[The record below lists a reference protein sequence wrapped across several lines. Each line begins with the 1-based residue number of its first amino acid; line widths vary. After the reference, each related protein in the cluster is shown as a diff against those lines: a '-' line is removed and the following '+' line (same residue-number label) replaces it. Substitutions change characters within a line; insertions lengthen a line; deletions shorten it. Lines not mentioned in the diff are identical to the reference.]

1 MNMSSC
7 ELTSCLQKTESGSHK
22 VVEGNVIK
30 SYELLKLWN
39 NFQSRMDFKLP
50 EKIKL
55 EKKCKFDHLL
65 YILRFVSGVAVM
77 HCAHE
82 DGDGEAGGGDGKK
95 TAR

>member
-50 EKIKL
+50 EKL
-55 EKKCKFDHLL
+55 EKNTSLIIFIYFALCQWCCSNALC
-65 YILRFVSGVAVM
+65 S
-77 HCAHE
+77 
-82 DGDGEAGGGDGKK
+82 
-95 TAR
+95 

>member
-1 MNMSSC
+1 MSSC

-50 EKIKL
+50 EKTWGKY
-55 EKKCKFDHLL
+55 KFDHIW

-77 HCAHE
+77 HCAH
-82 DGDGEAGGGDGKK
+82 DDDDGEADGGDGKK

>member
-50 EKIKL
+50 EKSLII
-55 EKKCKFDHLL
+55 F
-65 YILRFVSGVAVM
+65 YIFCAFSGVLQLYAL
-77 HCAHE
+77 C
-82 DGDGEAGGGDGKK
+82 
-95 TAR
+95 

>member
-39 NFQSRMDFKLP
+39 NFQSGMNFKLP
-50 EKIKL
+50 EKFKL
-55 EKKCKFDHLL
+55 ERKNSILIIF
-65 YILRFVSGVAVM
+65 YIF
-77 HCAHE
+77 CAMLVVLQ
-82 DGDGEAGGGDGKK
+82 
-95 TAR
+95 